1 MTLPAV
7 FRSLFWLGLLVTT
20 ARAAAEFS
28 ESAIFTGGQDGY
40 RSYRI
45 PALLRSSKGTLLA
58 LCEGRKTSGTDH
70 GDIDI
75 VLRRSSDGG
84 VTWSPL
90 AVVQEEGGEARITI
104 GNPVPVLDE
113 SNGHIHLLF
122 CRNNAQVFHTVS
134 TDEGL
139 TWSERKEITATTK
152 HDDWGWVATGPVH
165 GIQLKRGAQAGR
177 LVIPCDHRVGGPG
190 KDAGPMGV
198 HAIYSDD
205 HGSTWK
211 LGAIA
216 TTTATTAP
224 NENSCV
230 ELVAPAA
237 GGGSQIYFNARDHVA
252 PHARATAISED
263 GGGSYAGGEFTDAPT
278 FTCPVVQ
285 GALLRL
291 RATDQGDAANR
302 ILFSCPNAD
311 TRSNISL
318 WTSSDETATW
328 SAPKLIY
335 EGPSAYSDM
344 AVIAPGKVAMIY
356 ERGAA
361 KAYESIV
368 LARFNEE
375 WLEAPAPQRNAGEK

>member
-1 MTLPAV
+1 MTLP
-7 FRSLFWLGLLVTT
+7 RSLFLIGLLIAT
-20 ARAAAEFS
+20 AGAAAEF
-28 ESAIFTGGQDGY
+28 EEAPVFTAGQDGY
-40 RSYRI
+40 HTYRI
-45 PALLRSSKGTLLA
+45 PTLLRSSKGTLLA
-58 LCEGRKTSGTDH
+58 FCEGRKTAGTDH

-75 VLRRSSDGG
+75 VLRRSTDGG
-84 VTWSPL
+84 ATWSPL
-90 AVVQEEGGEARITI
+90 SVVQEEGGEAKITI

-122 CRNNAQVFHTVS
+122 CRNNAEIFHTVS
-134 TDEGL
+134 TDDGL
-139 TWSERKEITATTK
+139 TWSARTEISATTR

-165 GIQLKRGAQAGR
+165 GIQLNRGAQAGR
-177 LVIPCDHRVGGPG
+177 LVVPCDHRVGGRG
-190 KDAGPMGV
+190 KDAGPMGAQV
-198 HAIYSDD
+198 VYSDD
-205 HGSTWK
+205 HGATWK
-211 LGAIA
+211 LGATA

-237 GGGSQIYFNARDHVA
+237 GGGSRIYFNARDHVA

-263 GGGSYAGGEFTDAPT
+263 GGSSYAGGEFTDAPG
-278 FTCPVVQ
+278 FSCPVVQ

-291 RATDQGDAANR
+291 RATDQGDAKNR

-311 TRSNISL
+311 TRSRISL
-318 WTSSDETATW
+318 WSSSDEAATW

-344 AVIAPGKVAMIY
+344 ALISPGKVAMIY
-356 ERGAA
+356 ERGTA
-361 KAYESIV
+361 KAYETIV

-375 WLEAPAPQRNAGEK
+375 WLDTPVPPADSGKK